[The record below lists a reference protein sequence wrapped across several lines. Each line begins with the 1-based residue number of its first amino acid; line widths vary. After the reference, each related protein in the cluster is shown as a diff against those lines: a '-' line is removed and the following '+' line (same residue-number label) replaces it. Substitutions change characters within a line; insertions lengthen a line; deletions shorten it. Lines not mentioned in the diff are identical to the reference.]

1 MWTGQTSTL
10 EWGFEY
16 AKSEKKKKNMAVEY
30 RSRVTFENVRNMRK
44 SMVGNLTYEMS
55 THLTQCE
62 LPALDMN

>member
-1 MWTGQTSTL
+1 
-10 EWGFEY
+10 
-16 AKSEKKKKNMAVEY
+16 MAVEY

-44 SMVGNLTYEMS
+44 SMVGNLTYETS